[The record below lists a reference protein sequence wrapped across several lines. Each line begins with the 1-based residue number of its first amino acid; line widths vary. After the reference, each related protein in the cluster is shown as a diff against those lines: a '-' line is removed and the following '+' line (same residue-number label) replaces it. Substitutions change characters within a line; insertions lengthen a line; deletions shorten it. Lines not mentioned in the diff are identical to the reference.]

1 MKLSEDRISHLSHL
15 VLNHLIEEGFVF
27 ITEDKEPSVR
37 SRVKKI
43 FTGKLENEDALDERV
58 RKKIA
63 SYQRK
68 IPEGSNEWH
77 ILYQRFYQEEKSRKG
92 SM

>member
-37 SRVKKI
+37 FRVKKI

-68 IPEGSNEWH
+68 IPEGSNEWQ
-77 ILYQRFYQEEKSRKG
+77 ILYQRFYQEEKARKG